1 MQEASLWIRKAESKP
16 TKCIRVAF
24 ITSRPLPSNLTFK
37 SSYQY
42 DNETLSDHDAPASI
56 DGRLTRIIIPFGRSD
71 FFYP

>member
-1 MQEASLWIRKAESKP
+1 MQEASSWIRKAESKP

-37 SSYQY
+37 SSYLY
-42 DNETLSDHDAPASI
+42 DETRSDHDAPASI
-56 DGRLTRIIIPFGRSD
+56 DGKLTRIIIPFGRSD